1 MKLITAF
8 IQPETLPL
16 VQDELFSTQIH
27 KFSVSAGVG
36 KGTQKGY
43 EATFGGIQAQVN
55 VLKRVR
61 IEIAVNEDYVERAIS
76 AILRGAQTGD
86 AGDGKIFVTD
96 LHDCVRIRTGERGAQ
111 AIG

>member
-16 VQDELFSTQIH
+16 VQNELFTTQIH
-27 KFSVSAGVG
+27 KFSVTAGVG
-36 KGTQKGY
+36 HGSQKGY
-43 EATFGGIQAQVN
+43 EATFGGVQAQVQL
-55 VLKRVR
+55 LKRVR
-61 IEIAVNEDYVERAIS
+61 LEIAVNEDYVERAIS
-76 AILRGAQTGD
+76 AILRGAQTGR

-96 LHDCVRIRTGERGAQ
+96 VHEAVRIRTGERGSQ